1 MRTVYTDDTDNSST
15 VVGEVSDPGLA
26 RGPERRMKKSSP
38 HRRTWQ
44 PSVQPEPEKFHAS
57 SSDRG
62 RHHISRRRAQKC
74 RAPRQ
79 RSPPTP
85 KETTA
90 SRHRVHVADHA
101 QRRLEAAGRTTREVK
116 KTRFCCFPFSAFRKN
131 SQAKRQSTEHTPE
144 ELRKNRSSTSG
155 FPIVPDKKHRTR
167 ILNRG
172 LYRRRAVQC
181 RACLRAGRTAPP
193 GRCRRR
199 REPIAF
205 TLRGKRGKKRSVDNR
220 RPDMWAS
227 GSVYANIA
235 ARVNKQFRICI
246 CSPDTVVGVGGC

>member
-15 VVGEVSDPGLA
+15 VVGVVSDPGLA
-26 RGPERRMKKSSP
+26 RRPERRMKKSSP

-116 KTRFCCFPFSAFRKN
+116 K
-131 SQAKRQSTEHTPE
+131 RQ
-144 ELRKNRSSTSG
+144 
-155 FPIVPDKKHRTR
+155 
-167 ILNRG
+167 
-172 LYRRRAVQC
+172 
-181 RACLRAGRTAPP
+181 
-193 GRCRRR
+193 
-199 REPIAF
+199 
-205 TLRGKRGKKRSVDNR
+205 RSVAFLSAHSAR
-220 RPDMWAS
+220 TSKQS
-227 GSVYANIA
+227 GR
-235 ARVNKQFRICI
+235 ARSTPPRSFGKTGRARQGSR
-246 CSPDTVVGVGGC
+246 

>member
-15 VVGEVSDPGLA
+15 VVGDVSDPGLA

-116 KTRFCCFPFSAFRKN
+116 KDNVLLLSFQRIPQELPSKA
-131 SQAKRQSTEHTPE
+131 AEHGAHPRGASE
-144 ELRKNRSSTSG
+144 KQVEHVR
-155 FPIVPDKKHRTR
+155 VPDSSR
-167 ILNRG
+167 
-172 LYRRRAVQC
+172 
-181 RACLRAGRTAPP
+181 
-193 GRCRRR
+193 
-199 REPIAF
+199 
-205 TLRGKRGKKRSVDNR
+205 
-220 RPDMWAS
+220 
-227 GSVYANIA
+227 
-235 ARVNKQFRICI
+235 
-246 CSPDTVVGVGGC
+246 